1 MGWEAMGTGVL
12 VDPTTVLSI
21 PHWSNK
27 LSIPDSEAIPG
38 IQEFWDYQ

>member
-1 MGWEAMGTGVL
+1 MGWEAMGTDVL

-21 PHWSNK
+21 PHWSK